1 MLGHIGLPEKPE
13 ARWEWMMA
21 RISQRQMNTL
31 FQIAYEILKN
41 KDDTDDVISESLVI
55 AAEKLHKLKDPD
67 KLFSW
72 INDQLHLG
80 ITFPEPLNID
90 PDKAEITESTKFSTL
105 EETVQHVNLPV
116 IYLKDSGDLK
126 LSSISADVI
135 LDEKPVLSIIYCNSN
150 DNITILIYA
159 HDSTNAISSSFATNY
174 RIVSSNVGDVFV
186 CESEDGANAYLFYD
200 DYSIRINT
208 SLDLSTFCTVLQSL
222 ALFKLS

>member
-72 INDQLHLG
+72 LYAIVRHEALDYYQKNTVRRAAIETMLERSG
-80 ITFPEPLNID
+80 SIASNS
-90 PDKAEITESTKFSTL
+90 AES
-105 EETVQHVNLPV
+105 Q
-116 IYLKDSGDLK
+116 
-126 LSSISADVI
+126 
-135 LDEKPVLSIIYCNSN
+135 
-150 DNITILIYA
+150 
-159 HDSTNAISSSFATNY
+159 
-174 RIVSSNVGDVFV
+174 
-186 CESEDGANAYLFYD
+186 
-200 DYSIRINT
+200 
-208 SLDLSTFCTVLQSL
+208 
-222 ALFKLS
+222 

>member
-72 INDQLHLG
+72 LYAIVRHEALDYYQKNTVRRAAIETMLQRSGSIASNSAESQYYHPG
-80 ITFPEPLNID
+80 KSSAGARSRRSPAFPGQRD
-90 PDKAEITESTKFSTL
+90 R
-105 EETVQHVNLPV
+105 
-116 IYLKDSGDLK
+116 
-126 LSSISADVI
+126 AD
-135 LDEKPVLSIIYCNSN
+135 
-150 DNITILIYA
+150 
-159 HDSTNAISSSFATNY
+159 
-174 RIVSSNVGDVFV
+174 
-186 CESEDGANAYLFYD
+186 ANC
-200 DYSIRINT
+200 R
-208 SLDLSTFCTVLQSL
+208 
-222 ALFKLS
+222 

>member
-72 INDQLHLG
+72 LYAIVRHEALDYYQKNTVRRAAIETMLERSGRLC
-80 ITFPEPLNID
+80 L
-90 PDKAEITESTKFSTL
+90 STTCISTL
-105 EETVQHVNLPV
+105 WRVFFSSVARISRRIPL
-116 IYLKDSGDLK
+116 YSG
-126 LSSISADVI
+126 
-135 LDEKPVLSIIYCNSN
+135 
-150 DNITILIYA
+150 
-159 HDSTNAISSSFATNY
+159 
-174 RIVSSNVGDVFV
+174 
-186 CESEDGANAYLFYD
+186 
-200 DYSIRINT
+200 
-208 SLDLSTFCTVLQSL
+208 
-222 ALFKLS
+222 